1 MYVTDQLT
9 NKHWMSQVE
18 ALVCRQVWYGTQT
31 VHSQVTGLDA
41 GLYVGSYDR
50 QLHSYF
56 YYIKRQLYLSDL

>member
-1 MYVTDQLT
+1 MNVTDQLT
-9 NKHWMSQVE
+9 RKHWMSQVE

-41 GLYVGSYDR
+41 GLYVGSCDR

-56 YYIKRQLYLSDL
+56 ITH